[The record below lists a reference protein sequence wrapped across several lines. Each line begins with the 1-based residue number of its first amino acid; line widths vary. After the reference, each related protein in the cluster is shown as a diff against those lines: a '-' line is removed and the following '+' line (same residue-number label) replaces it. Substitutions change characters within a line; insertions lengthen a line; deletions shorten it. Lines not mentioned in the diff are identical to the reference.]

1 MQALIDLFWSKYGEL
16 QQAIDREDEALTAS
30 LDRELDP
37 LLLAI
42 FGSAESDAGSIQ
54 AQFRFALDLLNEEAD
69 DRSCVRRNA
78 HLLQTLV
85 ERYLAPQT
93 TCAEAPG
100 APGEGQDQS
109 SPIDKAVSSGILDDS
124 LLNQL
129 SDRILVVAPGYRILY
144 SNETNAQRLDIPRE
158 ELVGRHIGEFV
169 GLHRFRNEFKPN
181 LDRCFEGESTS
192 VTYADQVGGE
202 TLVLRC
208 RMSPFQ
214 RSSTMIGVLLV
225 IQETADRR
233 KRPAA

>member
-1 MQALIDLFWSKYGEL
+1 LQALIDLFWSKYGEL
-16 QQAIDREDEALTAS
+16 QQAIEREDEALTAS
-30 LDRELDP
+30 LDSEIDP

-54 AQFRFALDLLNEEAD
+54 AQFRFALTLLNEEAD

-85 ERYLAPQT
+85 ERYLAPQA
-93 TCAEAPG
+93 TCSQTSDAHREVPDG
-100 APGEGQDQS
+100 S
-109 SPIDKAVSSGILDDS
+109 SPIDQAVAKGILDES

-144 SNETNAQRLDIPRE
+144 SNETNAKRLDIPRD

-181 LDRCFEGESTS
+181 LDRCFQGESAS
-192 VTYADQVGGE
+192 VTYADQVDGQ
-202 TLVLRC
+202 TLVLKC

-214 RSSTMIGVLLV
+214 RSSTMIGALLV